1 MLSPRQIRGARW
13 NETASPKGVLIR
25 TRTLIKKKTN
35 SRGAL
40 IEYGTQHLTK
50 KVIQS
55 FLTHGRFVPSLFVPK
70 FSPFIP
76 SLIPIVPE
84 MLHVR
89 VHEQISVVRLFPRT
103 TGKWSQVNK
112 IQVKFCCVYLWPP
125 REKQLDHCLALS
137 EWYFLNR
144 TSLLFAVVT
153 LLSTTTSVIFCLPFL
168 LKVKIHLF

>member
-13 NETASPKGVLIR
+13 NETASPKGGLIG

-112 IQVKFCCVYLWPP
+112 IQAKF
-125 REKQLDHCLALS
+125 
-137 EWYFLNR
+137 
-144 TSLLFAVVT
+144 
-153 LLSTTTSVIFCLPFL
+153 
-168 LKVKIHLF
+168 